1 MKEFTASRQ
10 AQIRGSFNPLE
21 KYDHAKSVNLRSDDP
36 EWFDRQLDEAISIEN
51 DRYKPFKDEITTELD
66 ELRGIVSEMLDINK
80 KAIDLGKFFCQF
92 ISSQSLECIPQET

>member
-1 MKEFTASRQ
+1 MASRQ

-21 KYDHAKSVNLRSDDP
+21 KYDRATNLNLGSDDP

-51 DRYKPFKDEITTELD
+51 ERYKPFKDEITTELD

-80 KAIDLGKFFCQF
+80 QAIDLGKFSTCFQ
-92 ISSQSLECIPQET
+92 IKWP

>member
-80 KAIDLGKFFCQF
+80 KAIDLGKFF
-92 ISSQSLECIPQET
+92 